1 MGIIKRGEHGK
12 NSIKDYY
19 NKLKT
24 DAWQG
29 NTRYL
34 NAPHLGRTGRAKH
47 LHGAAVLGGLY
58 LLGQFRSTEPRL
70 YTAAKYAVAPIVG
83 TTLLGKIANAA
94 TDVIR
99 AGQQLGAIPSE
110 LTNNYADIPITNNP
124 LKRVKSIF
132 KAEQANINDIR
143 KKYGLQYDGDRSYDS
158 DFGTGTNPDL
168 IPVSFKTNNL
178 TIPVRGVIQ
187 SLTDTVTPVWNE
199 TGYVG
204 RPQGVVTYGGFT
216 RAMSF
221 DLTLAAINPQQ
232 LRPMWHKINDLMKLV
247 LPQSDGPNTR
257 FAGRLTEVTIGDYL
271 TNQLCAVTGLTIT
284 PNEESYWEIMDPD
297 VHHPSLTLD
306 TSIGNKLQAKLKE
319 EIRKSRKAAGT
330 AYDRLGNPTKKEGPL
345 TRKQQ
350 RKMDAKAPKFIM
362 PRVVTIS
369 VGLNV
374 IHNEVPGTDEGTQ
387 LFHVTTKPTRPPS
400 IK

>member
-168 IPVSFKTNNL
+168 IPVSFKTNKL
-178 TIPVRGVIQ
+178 TIPVRGVIG
-187 SLTDTVTPVWNE
+187 SLTDTVT
-199 TGYVG
+199 
-204 RPQGVVTYGGFT
+204 
-216 RAMSF
+216 
-221 DLTLAAINPQQ
+221 LAAISPQQ

-319 EIRKSRKAAGT
+319 GIRKSRKAAGT